1 MRVISALL
9 TTLPSLVWAASL
21 PSPDVGSRSAPDVQ
35 PLQQSAK
42 TISLSQVENTNFQRE
57 DPSVE
62 LIRTFVKYGKPLT
75 PALSEAVELN
85 PDLNA
90 KFKSYSGGGG

>member
-1 MRVISALL
+1 MRVIQALL

-21 PSPDVGSRSAPDVQ
+21 PSPDVDSRSAPDVQ
-35 PLQQSAK
+35 TLQSAK
-42 TISLSQVENTNFQRE
+42 TVSLSQVENKNFQPE

-75 PALSEAVELN
+75 PSLSEAVELN

-90 KFKSYSGGGG
+90 KFKSYIGGGG